1 MRLRTAVTD
10 RKQRRFRVEPYAATP
25 KALADIEAIITRH
38 SVPDLRDTILP
49 LGIAMEEEQREH
61 A

>member
-1 MRLRTAVTD
+1 MD
-10 RKQRRFRVEPYAATP
+10 PYAATP
-25 KALADIEAIITRH
+25 KALAEIEAIIARH

-49 LGIAMEEEQREH
+49 LGIAREEEQRGH

>member
-1 MRLRTAVTD
+1 MRLRTAATD
-10 RKQRRFRVEPYAATP
+10 QRQRRFRVDPYAATP
-25 KALADIEAIITRH
+25 KALAEIEAIIARH

-49 LGIAMEEEQREH
+49 LGIAREEEQRGH